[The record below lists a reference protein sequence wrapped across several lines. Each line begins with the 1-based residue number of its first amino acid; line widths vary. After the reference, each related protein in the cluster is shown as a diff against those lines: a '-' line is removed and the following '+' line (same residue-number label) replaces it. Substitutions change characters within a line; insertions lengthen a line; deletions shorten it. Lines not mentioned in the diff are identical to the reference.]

1 MADSGYGQG
10 QILVNPVHLASIYT
24 AFLNGGNMVKP
35 YLVYRENPRGEIWIP
50 KAFPESGVSEILEG
64 LKGVISDS
72 NGTGRGAYTEGVTLA
87 GKTGTAELKA
97 SKEDTAG
104 TEIGW
109 FSVFTAEKNIEKPI
123 LLISMVENVKDLGG
137 SSYVVKK
144 DKKVLDQF
152 LAK

>member
-1 MADSGYGQG
+1 M
-10 QILVNPVHLASIYT
+10 
-24 AFLNGGNMVKP
+24 
-35 YLVYRENPRGEIWIP
+35 
-50 KAFPESGVSEILEG
+50 
-64 LKGVISDS
+64 
-72 NGTGRGAYTEGVTLA
+72 LA

-109 FSVFTAEKNIEKPI
+109 FSVFTAEKNTEKPI